1 MEIHAS
7 SLKKETIKAIR
18 IAKDSVLKYKSIL
31 DISVTKQMISMVST
45 SRQLFMDYLEQKWK
59 EEEKAKAKLNIDKN
73 ESEKRFAQKQNI
85 ELQNIES
92 TLAQIQ
98 SGFKVTDE
106 SFSEGNAQLK
116 ALLLKKSCTRKELQK
131 AQSKIEM
138 SMKHRQELQKDEK
151 KREEKRKK
159 KSINEKKK
167 ANPKLY
173 LRPCFRIC
181 VLLF

>member
-1 MEIHAS
+1 
-7 SLKKETIKAIR
+7 
-18 IAKDSVLKYKSIL
+18 
-31 DISVTKQMISMVST
+31 
-45 SRQLFMDYLEQKWK
+45 
-59 EEEKAKAKLNIDKN
+59 
-73 ESEKRFAQKQNI
+73 
-85 ELQNIES
+85 
-92 TLAQIQ
+92 
-98 SGFKVTDE
+98 
-106 SFSEGNAQLK
+106 
-116 ALLLKKSCTRKELQK
+116 
-131 AQSKIEM
+131 M